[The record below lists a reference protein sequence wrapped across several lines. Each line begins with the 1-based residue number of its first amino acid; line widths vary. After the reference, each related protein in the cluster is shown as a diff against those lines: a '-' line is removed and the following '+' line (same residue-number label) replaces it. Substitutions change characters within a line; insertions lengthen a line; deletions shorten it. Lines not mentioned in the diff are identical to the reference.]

1 MMTLAPVR
9 RVMRPLVR
17 LAGLA
22 GRSVPAG
29 KTGLLLAVVLLLAGT
44 TPSPAQTSDEDAA
57 LRARLALLATDIRQV
72 MVPMRDGVRL
82 STDIYLP
89 KSRAKGEKFPVIF
102 WRTPYNYNPLK
113 GTRLKFALDAVAHGY
128 AFVIQNERGKFY
140 SEGTWEILGRPR
152 TDGYDALTWIAKQ
165 PWSNGHVGTIGC
177 SSSAE
182 WQLALAAMNHPA
194 HKAMV
199 PMSAGAGIGRVGPY
213 WEQGN
218 WYRGGVFQM
227 LFAPWLYQNQNTLRP
242 MFPADLKREDRA
254 RLATW
259 FDLAPRMPKVDWKQ
273 AIRHLPLQDIIRN
286 VNGPVGTYEEFIT
299 RTPADPA
306 WFKGGLY
313 HDNED
318 WGVPALWF
326 NAWYDV
332 SMGPNV
338 ALFNHIRA
346 HASDEE
352 ARRHQYMIIAPV
364 LHCAF
369 FRTKNPQ
376 VTGSRNMG
384 DARFDYEGL
393 IWDWFDYWLKGE
405 RNGLLKRLPHVRY
418 YAMGENRWKTA
429 EIWPPKGAKE
439 VVWYLDGDGPAN
451 SLFGHGRLSR
461 QVPGKPVPDRFTYDP
476 TNPVPS
482 LGGGVCCTGGAQ
494 AGGAEDQRPVESR
507 QDVLVYTS
515 PPFDEPVEVTG
526 PITVTLYVSSDAPDT
541 DFTAKIV
548 DVEPD
553 GTAWNLDETIMRARY
568 REGYDR
574 QVFMKPGEIYEITMT
589 PMVTSNVFLPGH
601 RLRIEI
607 SSSNFPRF
615 ARNLNTG
622 GRNYDEAKPRIAHNV
637 VWRGGPHASHV
648 RLTVVPRTKD

>member
-1 MMTLAPVR
+1 M
-9 RVMRPLVR
+9 
-17 LAGLA
+17 GLC
-22 GRSVPAG
+22 
-29 KTGLLLAVVLLLAGT
+29 TFVLLLSALAT
-44 TPSPAQTSDEDAA
+44 ADAHA
-57 LRARLALLATDIRQV
+57 DADTQLRAELARIADATRQI

-82 STDIYLP
+82 STDVYLP
-89 KSRAKGEKFPVIF
+89 KARAGGEKLPVIF

-113 GTRLKFALDAVAHGY
+113 GTRLKFAHAAVAHGY
-128 AFVIQNERGKFY
+128 AFVIQNERGKFF
-140 SEGTWEILGRPR
+140 SEGTWKILGHPR
-152 TDGYDALTWIAKQ
+152 TDGYDALTWIAEQ
-165 PWSNGHVGTIGC
+165 PWSNGRVGTIGC

-227 LFAPWLYQNQNTLRP
+227 LFAPWLYQNQNTRRP
-242 MFPADLKREDRA
+242 MFPADLPREDRA

-259 FDLAPRMPKVDWKQ
+259 FDLAPRMPKVDWKR
-273 AIRHLPLQDIIRN
+273 AIRHLPLADILRN
-286 VNGPVGTYEEFIT
+286 VDGPKGTYEEFIT

-306 WFKGGLY
+306 WSKGGLY
-313 HDNED
+313 RDDEG

-346 HASDEE
+346 HASDRE
-352 ARRHQYMIIAPV
+352 ARENQYMVIAPV
-364 LHCAF
+364 LHCAY
-369 FRTKNPQ
+369 FRTGNPQ
-376 VTGSRNMG
+376 ITGSRNMG

-393 IWDWFDYWLKGE
+393 IWDWFDHWLKGE
-405 RNGLLKRLPHVRY
+405 GNGVTKRTPHVRY
-418 YAMGENRWKTA
+418 YVMGGNRWQA
-429 EIWPPKGAKE
+429 ADRWPPKGARE
-439 VVWYLDGDGPAN
+439 EVWYLDGDGPAN
-451 SLFGHGRLSR
+451 SLFGHGRLTR
-461 QVPGKPVPDRFTYDP
+461 AAPGKPVPDRFTYDP

-482 LGGGVCCTGGAQ
+482 VGGGVCCTGGAQ
-494 AGGAEDQRPVESR
+494 AGGAEDQRGVETR
-507 QDVLVYTS
+507 ADVLVYTS
-515 PPFDEPVEVTG
+515 PPFDEPVEVSG
-526 PITVTLYVSSDAPDT
+526 PVTVTLFVSSDAPDT
-541 DFTAKIV
+541 DFTAKLV
-548 DVEPD
+548 DVAPD

-568 REGYDR
+568 REGWDK
-574 QVFMKPGEIYEITMT
+574 QVFMKPGEVYPITMT
-589 PMVTSNVFLPGH
+589 PMVTGNLFLPGH

-622 GRNYDEAKPRIAHNV
+622 GRNYDEADPRIAHNT
-637 VWRGGPHASHV
+637 VWRGGAHASFV
-648 RLTVVPRTKD
+648 TLTVVPRAKGGH